1 MTEEKGMELRHYSL
15 QEVAR
20 QFGLNASTLRFWSK
34 EFDGI
39 TPRKTLHG
47 RCYYLEED
55 IRRIRLIH
63 HLVKERGMTLP
74 GARQRLR
81 DNRDDTVH
89 EEAIVSQLK
98 DIRDELRSL
107 ADAMSAYDP
116 HLEPL
121 GSDE

>member
-1 MTEEKGMELRHYSL
+1 
-15 QEVAR
+15 
-20 QFGLNASTLRFWSK
+20 
-34 EFDGI
+34 
-39 TPRKTLHG
+39 
-47 RCYYLEED
+47 LEED

-121 GSDE
+121 ESDESNTLN